1 MRSTVI
7 ATYEVSHR
15 ELAWPWVA
23 LSPTRRALGFVAR
36 DERIATRLWDGE
48 RLGEGPSFS
57 LPGDLRLPRTGA
69 PASGHGGVERGIEA
83 FAIDGLA
90 SRAAVVGRTD
100 GKGRPSTLVTL
111 DARGE
116 ARRSRVDALLGG
128 DFSARA
134 VTFDAPGQHLW
145 LSAESE
151 DQTLVAR
158 LDAGTHAVLGVA
170 RSAPFPPPSAHELF
184 VHPAEDAVLL
194 LGACG
199 QDGTFARVVRA
210 HGGGVTAVSSALDD
224 SGEPAA
230 LVGFSADGTRIHLV
244 GDAELR
250 THAWPDLTE
259 LAAIPLDDDFASSY
273 GGVIVGE
280 SILLDGHDA
289 DTGDG
294 DRIMRFDTSGLR
306 GHLLQGAAIA
316 GMWVGRL
323 GASLIVTVQ
332 AKGEPSIGRVVAIDL
347 DG

>member
-1 MRSTVI
+1 MRSTVL
-7 ATYEVSHR
+7 ATFEVSHR
-15 ELAWPWVA
+15 QLRWPWVA
-23 LSPTRRALGFVAR
+23 LSPTRRALAFVAR
-36 DERIATRLWDGE
+36 DERIETRLWDGE
-48 RLGEGPSFS
+48 RLGEGPSFP
-57 LPGDLRLPRTGA
+57 LPGDLRLPRTPA

-90 SRAAVVGRTD
+90 SRAAVIGRVD

-128 DFSARA
+128 DFVGRA
-134 VTFDAPGQHLW
+134 LTFDASGQHLW
-145 LSAESE
+145 LSAESTQE
-151 DQTLVAR
+151 TLVAR

-210 HGGGVTAVSSALDD
+210 GDSLVAVPSALDD

-230 LVGFSADGTRIHLV
+230 LVGFSADGARVYLV
-244 GDAELR
+244 GDSDLR

-280 SILLDGHDA
+280 AILLDGHDA
-289 DTGDG
+289 DSGDG
-294 DRIMRFDTSGLR
+294 DRIMRFDASGLR
-306 GHLLQGAAIA
+306 GHVLQGAAIA

-323 GASLIVTVQ
+323 GAILIVTVQ
-332 AKGEPSIGRVVAIDL
+332 AKGEPSVGRVVAIDL
-347 DG
+347 DER